1 MITQTFKMQFQCV
14 MWIQGTHR
22 QYQHSLQSSI
32 PITKTC
38 KKWVMTLSS
47 SMAMYSVMR
56 DIPDARKVPMER
68 GWVALYLYA
77 TCKFSN
83 LLTLEQWAFEYGLP
97 LFWYALYIIV
107 FIKWKLFN
115 ITLGNGWDFPFY
127 LFSQI
132 SLLLINY
139 VQVLSFFL
147 SQNLILARPVTSYS
161 DVILINDMIGWNN
174 VQIFNRLIHVKTKST
189 EGKVSL
195 IGMCDQR
202 YGQFYQEIQAVMICH
217 IIIIH

>member
-1 MITQTFKMQFQCV
+1 MCHVNNKALIHLNC
-14 MWIQGTHR
+14 

-97 LFWYALYIIV
+97 LFWYALYRRKDRSSTYIPSQLVVRGCRKVFRSRQKVVTGCHEFWSAVFFAGASKIFCRPNWSVV
-107 FIKWKLFN
+107 FIRS
-115 ITLGNGWDFPFY
+115 P
-127 LFSQI
+127 
-132 SLLLINY
+132 
-139 VQVLSFFL
+139 
-147 SQNLILARPVTSYS
+147 
-161 DVILINDMIGWNN
+161 NN
-174 VQIFNRLIHVKTKST
+174 
-189 EGKVSL
+189 
-195 IGMCDQR
+195 
-202 YGQFYQEIQAVMICH
+202 
-217 IIIIH
+217 

>member
-14 MWIQGTHR
+14 MWITR
-22 QYQHSLQSSI
+22 HSSIWIANTSIHMHSSI

-56 DIPDARKVPMER
+56 DIPDTRKVPMER

-97 LFWYALYIIV
+97 LFWYALYTIH
-107 FIKWKLFN
+107 N
-115 ITLGNGWDFPFY
+115 E
-127 LFSQI
+127 
-132 SLLLINY
+132 
-139 VQVLSFFL
+139 
-147 SQNLILARPVTSYS
+147 ILRKM
-161 DVILINDMIGWNN
+161 ILINIIQIKRPLPLYYSIGY
-174 VQIFNRLIHVKTKST
+174 VD
-189 EGKVSL
+189 E
-195 IGMCDQR
+195 
-202 YGQFYQEIQAVMICH
+202 
-217 IIIIH
+217 